1 MTILIILA
9 IVIGIRHAFEPDH
22 VAAVL
27 TVSTQSN
34 SLSATATQGALWG
47 VGHTITL
54 VLFSM
59 MLIGLQIEISDSVFI
74 TFEFIV
80 GIILILMGIDV
91 LKKLKLQYDSGES
104 IKSHTKYVKNNKTR
118 LSLKIM
124 GVGLLHGAAGSG
136 VIIALITTSIE
147 SIYLKFAYIAIF
159 SLGLIFCMS
168 LLSIL
173 MSIPLHIQFK
183 LVHLRYIKAAAGT
196 LAILVGMKMLYQTSI
211 QISALII

>member
-1 MTILIILA
+1 MTVLLILA
-9 IVIGIRHAFEPDH
+9 ITLGIRHAFEPDH

-27 TVSTQSN
+27 CVSTESN
-34 SLSATATQGALWG
+34 SLSATATQGAIWG

-59 MLIGLQIEISDSVFI
+59 MLIGLQIEINDSVFI
-74 TFEFIV
+74 SFEFIV

-91 LKKLKLQYDSGES
+91 LKKLKTQYNSGE
-104 IKSHTKYVKNNKTR
+104 IIGNNKTR
-118 LSLKIM
+118 LSLKIL

-147 SIYLKFAYIAIF
+147 SIYLKFTYIAIF
-159 SLGLIFCMS
+159 SIGLIFCMS

-173 MSIPLHIQFK
+173 MSMPVHRQIK

-196 LAILVGMKMLYQTSI
+196 LAILVGVKMLYQSGV
-211 QISALII
+211 QISTLLI